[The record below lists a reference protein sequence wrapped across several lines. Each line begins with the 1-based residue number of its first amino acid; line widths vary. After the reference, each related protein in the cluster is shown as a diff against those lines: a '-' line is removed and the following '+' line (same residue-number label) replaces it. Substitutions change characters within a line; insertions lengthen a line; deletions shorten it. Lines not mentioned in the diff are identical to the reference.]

1 MKFTA
6 RQIAEMLQGRVDGNP
21 DTTVWTLARIED
33 GTPGGISFLAN
44 PKYTPYVYTTASS
57 VVIVNEEF
65 VAEKPISCTL
75 VRVPDAY
82 SSFGR
87 LLELYNQIRLDKTGI
102 SAQAEIDRTK
112 ALMAEAKKQGMK
124 IIGLHIG
131 GEGRRG
137 ELSDKFL
144 VDTVPACDY
153 VIVVADG
160 NKDGLFTKLAGS
172 KVPLDTVEKITKVSD
187 PLVKA
192 FK

>member
-1 MKFTA
+1 MKRAALLFCSLFFAAFTA
-6 RQIAEMLQGRVDGNP
+6 GAQ
-21 DTTVWTLARIED
+21 TLNLKAPI
-33 GTPGGISFLAN
+33 
-44 PKYTPYVYTTASS
+44 
-57 VVIVNEEF
+57 
-65 VAEKPISCTL
+65 AEKPAVLTTSGQSADIEMIKVLLDRAKLPYKLDAKIAASALAATGGKSLIL
-75 VRVPDAY
+75 VLGG
-82 SSFGR
+82 SSKG
-87 LLELYNQIRLDKTGI
+87 LGAAGI

-112 ALMAEAKKQGMK
+112 ALMAEAKQQGMK

>member
-1 MKFTA
+1 MK
-6 RQIAEMLQGRVDGNP
+6 R
-21 DTTVWTLARIED
+21 LALFFAL
-33 GTPGGISFLAN
+33 SLAALA
-44 PKYTPYVYTTASS
+44 PAWAQPAA
-57 VVIVNEEF
+57 F
-65 VAEKPISCTL
+65 AEKPALVTAIGQSADFEMVKVLLTRGKIPFTAEPLVKAQGLGPAAKTL
-75 VRVPDAY
+75 VLVAGG
-82 SSFGR
+82 SSKG
-87 LLELYNQIRLDKTGI
+87 LGAAGI

-112 ALMAEAKKQGMK
+112 ALIAEARKQGMK

-153 VIVVADG
+153 VIVVAEG
-160 NKDGLFTKLAGS
+160 NKDNLFTKLTGG
-172 KVPLDTVEKITKVSD
+172 KIPLDSVEKISKVGE

>member
-1 MKFTA
+1 MKRAALLFCSLFFAAFTA
-6 RQIAEMLQGRVDGNP
+6 GAQ
-21 DTTVWTLARIED
+21 TLNLKAPI
-33 GTPGGISFLAN
+33 
-44 PKYTPYVYTTASS
+44 
-57 VVIVNEEF
+57 
-65 VAEKPISCTL
+65 AEKPAVLTTAGQSADVEMVKVLLDRAKLPYKLDAKITAPALAATGGKSLIL
-75 VRVPDAY
+75 VLGG
-82 SSFGR
+82 SSKG
-87 LLELYNQIRLDKTGI
+87 LGAAGI

-137 ELSDKFL
+137 ELSDKFQ